1 MAIFNLAEKNSTQL
15 DKRFSQNSITEKWV
29 SNQYDFDGVNA
40 IKIWT
45 LGEAVIN
52 DYTLNPEP
60 GVSRFG
66 QLREV
71 EDEINTYQ
79 LRRKRAF
86 NQSFDETNVQ
96 DQMFVKKAQA
106 YLKQVW
112 DEQLVP
118 EIDSY
123 RLKTWADGAGQGL
136 INTSGLTNNTII
148 RAMLVANAALDNK
161 RVPRKNRVFFVPT
174 TVAIETKLSDEL
186 KYNPAFTSNAVI
198 NGLVNII
205 DGTPVVTGPDDLFP
219 AGVNFVLKYKNATVD
234 PMKLRLL
241 RVITNSENV
250 AGSIMQGL
258 IRYDSFVLAQKADG
272 IYVHAKDGM
281 VAAPTVTVS
290 SGQATITTTT
300 SGATIKYT
308 IDGTNPKTSATAE
321 VYTDPVDI
329 STAKMVRAY
338 AYKDGMLSSPITNLK
353 LS

>member
-1 MAIFNLAEKNSTQL
+1 
-15 DKRFSQNSITEKWV
+15 
-29 SNQYDFDGVNA
+29 
-40 IKIWT
+40 
-45 LGEAVIN
+45 
-52 DYTLNPEP
+52 
-60 GVSRFG
+60 
-66 QLREV
+66 
-71 EDEINTYQ
+71 
-79 LRRKRAF
+79 
-86 NQSFDETNVQ
+86 
-96 DQMFVKKAQA
+96 
-106 YLKQVW
+106 
-112 DEQLVP
+112 
-118 EIDSY
+118 
-123 RLKTWADGAGQGL
+123 
-136 INTSGLTNNTII
+136 
-148 RAMLVANAALDNK
+148 
-161 RVPRKNRVFFVPT
+161 VPRKNRVFFVPT

-272 IYVHAKDGM
+272 IYIHAKDGM

-290 SGQATITTTT
+290 GGQATITTTT